1 MWIYEHGFQNVPNM
15 CTYVNLS
22 FVNVSMCPCTAW
34 PVSPRYKWAKY
45 SNVDHLGQ
53 SGWFKL
59 KHFCRLSGKHD
70 AIESLLQTLKECKT
84 NQKHIRI
91 CIMSNGFNTHFE
103 SSKSILYHDIANR
116 RCSLAFEKPSSSSS
130 GKLRSRCI
138 HKCTS
143 KWDISYDHMCSNES
157 CASCSY
163 VDMTNVSCD
172 VFISHLSCN
181 TYAFQHTNYFAQLQ
195 SQSVKIHQ
203 LQQAFFGHTAT

>member
-1 MWIYEHGFQNVPNM
+1 M

-45 SNVDHLGQ
+45 CNVDHLGQ

-59 KHFCRLSGKHD
+59 KHFCKLSGKHD

-84 NQKHIRI
+84 NQKRIRI

-116 RCSLAFEKPSSSSS
+116 RCSLAFEKPNSSSS

-143 KWDISYDHMCSNES
+143 VPVNETYHMIMC
-157 CASCSY
+157 
-163 VDMTNVSCD
+163 VHM
-172 VFISHLSCN
+172 SHLPVAHMLTWQMSHATCLSHISVATPMHSSTQITLLN
-181 TYAFQHTNYFAQLQ
+181 FSLNLWRFTNFSKPFLVTLRPRR
-195 SQSVKIHQ
+195 SWVR
-203 LQQAFFGHTAT
+203 